1 MNLGIE
7 TEVVEFK
14 KSTGELKDA
23 MDDICE
29 LWSRKSPYYVQKCMK
44 KCFFWCLEGVRRN
57 EKMA

>member
-7 TEVVEFK
+7 TEVVEFR

-29 LWSRKSPYYVQKCMK
+29 LWSRKSPYYVQNVWKSA
-44 KCFFWCLEGVRRN
+44 FFALV
-57 EKMA
+57 

>member
-7 TEVVEFK
+7 TEVVEFR

-29 LWSRKSPYYVQKCMK
+29 LWSRKSPYYVQN
-44 KCFFWCLEGVRRN
+44 V
-57 EKMA
+57 